1 MKQIIDVVPKNT
13 WIRFNILK
21 KESLLLDLKQFFS
34 SVAIGV
40 LNVSLLNYAFE
51 CHSADAMDPVFP
63 IILFVSIFL
72 SIPTLFAVYSLFDI
86 PFNLV
91 TKQEYHDNIILVFE
105 KEGVKIYKNNRLA
118 TEVHFNNVESI
129 ALFLGIEVK
138 EAYSLM
144 ERELIR
150 VKHEKEDSELR
161 LSKILFQF
169 EDY

>member
-1 MKQIIDVVPKNT
+1 MN
-13 WIRFNILK
+13 
-21 KESLLLDLKQFFS
+21 
-34 SVAIGV
+34 
-40 LNVSLLNYAFE
+40 
-51 CHSADAMDPVFP
+51 PVFP

-118 TEVHFNNVESI
+118 SEVHFNNVESI

-138 EAYSLM
+138 EAYSIM
-144 ERELIR
+144 ERELVR

-169 EDY
+169 EEFNE